1 MPHRVDAARQ
11 GRAPIF
17 LRLRR
22 QAAVHLRAAALLLT
36 ACSASPPAAPDH
48 GQAMPPYADAPA
60 DGLRHLAGDNAA
72 TARAFYG
79 VPILQKSL
87 YWDGNGDDD
96 NYGLGFHLFR
106 FVNDGLALG
115 MGLNGAVWMEDAHDV
130 YSGEWEALL
139 RWYPGNRQFFWD
151 VGGGYL
157 HGIAPVPTGGTDWN
171 FTFHF
176 GPGVDIPV
184 GRESSVLIGATYH
197 HTSNALGREN
207 ERNPSQNDMRLWVAF
222 AWNF

>member
-1 MPHRVDAARQ
+1 MPRLADAART
-11 GRAPIF
+11 GRAPG
-17 LRLRR
+17 RS
-22 QAAVHLRAAALLLT
+22 AALLLLLLLLLA
-36 ACSASPPAAPDH
+36 ACSSSPPVAREGDRPLDSL
-48 GQAMPPYADAPA
+48 A
-60 DGLRHLAGDNAA
+60 DGLKHRAGDNAA
-72 TARAFYG
+72 VARAFYG

-87 YWDGNGDDD
+87 YWDGNGEDD
-96 NYGLGFHLFR
+96 NYGLGLHLFR

-139 RWYPGNRQFFWD
+139 RWYPGNGAFFWD
-151 VGGGYL
+151 FGGGYL
-157 HGIAPVPTGGTDWN
+157 HGTAPVPTGGTDWN

-184 GRESSVLIGATYH
+184 GRDSSVLIGATYH
-197 HTSNALGREN
+197 HTSNALGRQN
-207 ERNPSQNDMRLWVAF
+207 ERNPSQNDMRLWVGF